1 MKHDNVLFFFIFLL
15 SLLDKEDVLVFQQKH
30 NLQYYTCFYLLFKD
44 SLKPYKESAY
54 RIMMIYPLKLLVIQ
68 LLEGLLAVALLS
80 LIYIIFLREKNA
92 WENRKKTDYGWYE
105 RKISFF
111 LNELW
116 RSRDD
121 GLWRLVLCSLG
132 KA

>member
-30 NLQYYTCFYLLFKD
+30 NLQYYTFFYLLFKD

-92 WENRKKTDYGWYE
+92 WENREKTDYG
-105 RKISFF
+105 
-111 LNELW
+111 
-116 RSRDD
+116 
-121 GLWRLVLCSLG
+121 
-132 KA
+132 

>member
-1 MKHDNVLFFFIFLL
+1 
-15 SLLDKEDVLVFQQKH
+15 
-30 NLQYYTCFYLLFKD
+30 
-44 SLKPYKESAY
+44 
-54 RIMMIYPLKLLVIQ
+54 
-68 LLEGLLAVALLS
+68 

-92 WENRKKTDYGWYE
+92 WENREKIDYGWYE
-105 RKISFF
+105 RKISVF